1 MGQHLSNVNLKLV
14 DWASKDGTKLAP
26 DAIIAGNGQE
36 NISPFVSMK
45 TLADTTT
52 NQILSSEKLL
62 IKQIQN
68 YLLSLSKANKLVEIN
83 AEINKIL
90 METCFVPIIDRYRSE
105 LQGLKNIVDK
115 QQELQKHFK
124 KTIREKNTSL
134 VETATSI
141 GTIEKSTVA
150 NEMQH
155 IEANEVQPFSCFAIN
170 LLASLLLVSIKA
182 QERID
187 PSIATQI
194 ITSASPLVEQIPIR
208 NLSSD
213 ELSSNANSLMSK
225 SLAPLISYINE
236 LSMSEDHALTRPA
249 VQILLTFSIAHGS
262 FKDLLP
268 IISRLI
274 FNSTDIYN
282 VRDLITKMN
291 NQLTETINQFEQS
304 KTIAKST
311 TDELSLISLDYL
323 KLNGVFPNAKLA
335 EIDDTI
341 FTSEFISSIILA
353 YVDIYNEINLNKQYQ
368 HGTMHSSIS
377 FEFHPNTFKQLFYIL
392 ARLTAIMAEN
402 PKPVLNHIL
411 TVCVRLFKTH
421 LRFLSSM
428 KSTIERELLATTED
442 ELIKVTQDISNENA
456 DNIDLSTFVNND
468 ELSKWSDILLQ
479 LACDDQKSERAI
491 MCKEASKALIYVM
504 HLKATSFT
512 ENLSFIHKYIIENKH
527 PILVEQFI
535 TELNRT
541 VTLCNWVE
549 ISSRDNTPENSELST
564 VLYSFIDL
572 FFNPT
577 SIYND
582 EQNQQIQQV
591 LMSFQQFFLVRLVPP
606 SRMKKIQNQAT
617 DNNKLDEFEL
627 SIDKRSALFFAQ
639 HITYILRNHLNRM
652 SRSNDLMNQIFVGLC
667 LMTQTEI
674 FSFTTVQPMFTS
686 ILPLLADYLLIQSV
700 NNEENTLHGLYWL
713 MGKMSNVLITG
724 SEQNL
729 LEREH
734 VDELKLSLLTG
745 GCEKTA
751 IDNNKY
757 LSSLYESNLAV
768 YSKISWANQNQLL
781 SSDHDFLMTV
791 HENTC
796 QGAELIKKIKIY
808 VKNQPHLLKSIEE
821 QVNGACA
828 ALFAVYLKHYR
839 RVNIAK
845 LELSRTDDRR
855 PHHKLIS
862 LFEYACQIQT
872 LFITTKA
879 QDGDCD
885 ALYKQIKMKTLFL
898 LSIVKESNFIPIIQD
913 DLSQIRSNTKSMIDV
928 EQKPAVALAKE
939 SSRWKTA
946 KHIFTILRHTLHA
959 CIRFKKMMLA
969 KRRAVEQNQDI
980 ESILNKEIHS
990 FVCSHRHEK
999 MISIA
1004 SEKTK
1009 SECDELAQ
1017 CIIKQYE
1024 RAITR
1029 LMTYRFINT
1038 FIQKTLTSEDNK
1050 RTSIIL
1056 SIFSPYLRK
1065 SEVNWFYLENIQVTN
1080 DELKEEIRNNYY
1092 SIGKNILSLVL
1103 QSKIGEQNMFNLLN
1117 VSHTAGDIY
1126 LLRRHQFV
1134 EILFKT
1140 YVSFVDEKNRPVS
1153 IHTKLIGYNW
1163 FRLYVLEVC
1172 RNVQIEES
1180 NRKINEELIG
1190 EENFLFK
1197 TLVLSDLK
1205 GLRQLK
1211 QTLSNDTQETI
1222 ADSVE
1227 CRYHSL
1233 KNVSIGW
1240 FIHATTKE
1248 KTADYS
1254 KSLSSKFEIELC
1266 TNQWLSLLLRC
1277 VHLYEHVRTV
1287 CGTIDF
1293 IEELL
1298 YVYRNSQNQAT
1309 ILLALKILRDLLPL
1323 LPETTNESTSSKIR
1337 ILLNEFL
1344 FSIGDSYTSQ
1354 TVTSETL
1361 TELIYIYRT
1370 IMSYKSPWQMM
1381 ARQLVFDSITS
1392 SSTTIDWKSLE
1403 TISTKQWNYLLAS
1416 LFILGGYI
1424 QPYGLGSI
1432 VEIYIDD
1439 ENNEYE
1445 LGIIID
1451 IDTNARDLVAAD
1463 SASYFIQYLEEDKTE
1478 WVKIDKLQV
1487 KLDVSAAKLFAFS
1500 NTCESNTD
1508 INSILDT
1515 LGYIIQLDTSST
1527 DSLRLLQLKRYS
1539 ITALYWI
1546 LTNNQIIDIFMEKPY
1561 ASLVAQL
1568 SMADSLSENQIK
1580 PADLLLFNRSHL
1592 EQYCFS
1598 LDRCER
1604 LKQIINNSS
1613 ENAIIENTQIDSS
1626 PGVHKRTRVY
1636 NKWKPFASK
1645 FEIELYKKGRNGND
1659 DISIVPFPN
1668 NIADLDVIEE
1678 CGTNHRF
1685 KGRIHMTSQNQHGAF
1700 PSFIVENLQLSHG
1713 NWYYCIRLSTAG
1725 LVQMGWATA
1734 GFAPESGEGQGI
1746 GDDTYSWSFDGSRGT
1761 LYNNQEFQFLPQH
1774 IQWTVNDVCG
1784 CGIEIDGENTRIKY
1798 WLNGKFLGTVFE
1810 HQSNIASTTI
1820 KCNLLPNGPNTTY
1833 FPGVTIQARYDGEQS
1848 CEFIF
1853 SPEDMIECPLPEGYK
1868 PILMPKLIHKTESLV
1883 AYPYSAYLVGDDVQ
1897 EFIYTPRRR
1906 SSTGLLRD
1914 FINEQHI
1921 ETKLPI
1927 SDNQLLL
1934 NEDGDGFPF
1943 SIVDNSTSSL
1953 TISFDFRILN
1963 ANRCASNGNLDI
1975 PLFKLQETKEYSVQ
1989 IPFSKKDESIRTVI
2003 LIDTKERQI
2012 KIFINNNCQITDD
2025 AFDNAT
2031 MTKFNFHF
2039 LPNMNAGIKNFAV
2052 WKYALSEDRVRR
2064 LFTSGVFYVA
2074 MDYTQVNEYRLQAN
2088 RFTFMKNQQEFQNK
2102 FLVPMNEPFDE
2113 TLWTQKQV
2121 QADNDESKYFKSIAE
2136 TNESVVQLYGHKSYL
2151 VAKKS
2156 ASTWKNYTIVLDISI
2171 PDFPSR
2177 REQLTLVLLNPA
2189 TEIFISSEGKL
2200 CVSTADSSNES
2211 ESTLSLNQWMRLVIS
2226 VDNKFIRSYV
2236 DGLLLFLIEITDDSL
2251 AMSPNQFHLFRE
2263 VSLRQN
2269 KIFEDTL
2276 RIECKSITYFNRSIV
2291 TLEIDEILKSP
2302 NYSLESLVALPYSE
2316 ISTNLI
2322 DIGYK
2327 FDWIKSVMNEYKT
2340 SNIQLID
2347 AIIREN
2353 NNELVKKDEQKRKK
2367 CILNILSTLGSSI
2380 DREKLE
2386 YLIDNSLAD
2395 TDDQVTAIG
2404 ELVLTNWND
2413 LQASTSCI
2421 VEKEID
2427 EGDVSTDQTEN
2438 KWFRRTI
2445 NKFGSNYGFT
2455 EWIQDKSSKTESMD
2469 DTYQLFDYSKSK
2481 HEQTI
2486 AATGL
2491 CDQRTK
2497 IEKSIQYS
2505 HKNISYKEYSDSRI
2519 ACENGL
2525 ISIYARE
2532 IILNI
2537 LKFGSMSRSS
2547 HGFPLEKLGDYPF
2560 IVKLLRS
2567 IDNHYTYASIRF
2579 DDSVHTVSSLV
2590 KSILKNEMKQLIVN
2604 TNEALS
2610 SKVPLF
2616 YYLQKDMIVRSI
2628 LYLLKLSSSMDES
2641 DDISA
2646 MIYERTKSEEPNLN
2660 FTLKML
2666 NLFAELVTDKL
2677 TIEHE
2682 QMDATISIVFSES
2695 LINVMFNLFLLF
2707 PKHKS
2712 KSFILQLFV
2721 TLMQANENFSLNKRI
2736 QDFITQLLIVLLS
2749 DESSM
2754 DNRTMKTLRSTIM
2767 DFVFLDLTKNKR
2779 QLGITNN
2786 LKKQFEFKLS
2796 EFPQNF
2802 QDLWMVIDIVN
2813 ALMDK
2818 TKKTPYPE
2826 SLLIQSFDIL
2836 DDDLQFCPDD
2846 IVTLNSCFDDTSD
2859 LQLISLMNND
2869 ALIEHSFGEF
2879 LHSLAITYMSN
2890 SVYSE
2895 LYPALSHISSY
2906 YIQNRAK
2913 LFHLLEIF
2921 VEKLLPLLDLSLAPK
2936 KSIVTDKIRLAKNYL
2951 SNRKRMAWLEYSL
2964 LKTKTTHY
2972 NNFPTVQFDFVL
2984 ASSIDDDG
2992 RHSMFH
2998 QGYEQLHTNAHLLF
3012 RSKNERLW
3020 RAQYVGM
3027 HSSDQGGPYRDSITS
3042 MCADICS
3049 TRLPLFIL
3057 CPNGRTGSGLNGDRW
3072 IPNVFPPN
3080 QSIPA
3085 TIKKQYRFI
3094 GQLMGMAIRRKH
3106 YLDLKFP
3113 NLLWKQLVDEPI
3125 TMNDIEAI
3133 DIQSFAIIKE
3143 MEKNLEKYQFID
3155 VGSDTNYLFSSVMSE
3170 FRFDIVSSSGHT
3182 YELIPGGKDIPITAD
3197 NFKEYCMRYR
3207 DYRLTEFRRQID
3219 YIRQG
3224 LCSVVPNDFMTLL
3237 TSSELEEAVCGK
3249 GQIDIEL
3256 LKRNTKCNYSNS
3268 EAQCVQRFWKVL
3280 SEMFNEEQKKLFLKF
3295 VWGRNTLPSRD
3306 EYFTENFSI
3315 NLLMRN
3321 QCEADR
3327 MLPRSHTCS
3336 FVLHLPSY
3344 STVEIMYE
3352 RLNYAITH
3360 CSSIDTDG

>member
-187 PSIATQI
+187 PSIAAQI

-442 ELIKVTQDISNENA
+442 ELIKVTQDTSNENA

-535 TELNRT
+535 TELNKT

-577 SIYND
+577 SIFND

-734 VDELKLSLLTG
+734 VDELKLSFLTG

-928 EQKPAVALAKE
+928 EQKPGVALTKE

-1009 SECDELAQ
+1009 LECDELAQ

-1117 VSHTAGDIY
+1117 VSYTAADIY

-1197 TLVLSDLK
+1197 TLVLSELK

-1248 KTADYS
+1248 KTPDYS

-1613 ENAIIENTQIDSS
+1613 ESAIIENTQIDSS
-1626 PGVHKRTRVY
+1626 SGVHKRTRVY

-1921 ETKLPI
+1921 ETKFPI

-2052 WKYALSEDRVRR
+2052 WKYALSEDSARR

-2236 DGLLLFLIEITDDSL
+2236 DGLLLFLIEIADDSL

-2269 KIFEDTL
+2269 KTFEDTL

-2302 NYSLESLVALPYSE
+2302 NYSLESLVAPPYSE

-2604 TNEALS
+2604 TNEALL

-2721 TLMQANENFSLNKRI
+2721 T
-2736 QDFITQLLIVLLS
+2736 
-2749 DESSM
+2749 
-2754 DNRTMKTLRSTIM
+2754 
-2767 DFVFLDLTKNKR
+2767 
-2779 QLGITNN
+2779 
-2786 LKKQFEFKLS
+2786 
-2796 EFPQNF
+2796 
-2802 QDLWMVIDIVN
+2802 
-2813 ALMDK
+2813 
-2818 TKKTPYPE
+2818 
-2826 SLLIQSFDIL
+2826 
-2836 DDDLQFCPDD
+2836 
-2846 IVTLNSCFDDTSD
+2846 
-2859 LQLISLMNND
+2859 
-2869 ALIEHSFGEF
+2869 
-2879 LHSLAITYMSN
+2879 
-2890 SVYSE
+2890 
-2895 LYPALSHISSY
+2895 
-2906 YIQNRAK
+2906 
-2913 LFHLLEIF
+2913 
-2921 VEKLLPLLDLSLAPK
+2921 
-2936 KSIVTDKIRLAKNYL
+2936 
-2951 SNRKRMAWLEYSL
+2951 
-2964 LKTKTTHY
+2964 
-2972 NNFPTVQFDFVL
+2972 
-2984 ASSIDDDG
+2984 
-2992 RHSMFH
+2992 
-2998 QGYEQLHTNAHLLF
+2998 
-3012 RSKNERLW
+3012 
-3020 RAQYVGM
+3020 
-3027 HSSDQGGPYRDSITS
+3027 
-3042 MCADICS
+3042 
-3049 TRLPLFIL
+3049 
-3057 CPNGRTGSGLNGDRW
+3057 
-3072 IPNVFPPN
+3072 
-3080 QSIPA
+3080 
-3085 TIKKQYRFI
+3085 
-3094 GQLMGMAIRRKH
+3094 
-3106 YLDLKFP
+3106 
-3113 NLLWKQLVDEPI
+3113 
-3125 TMNDIEAI
+3125 
-3133 DIQSFAIIKE
+3133 
-3143 MEKNLEKYQFID
+3143 
-3155 VGSDTNYLFSSVMSE
+3155 
-3170 FRFDIVSSSGHT
+3170 
-3182 YELIPGGKDIPITAD
+3182 
-3197 NFKEYCMRYR
+3197 
-3207 DYRLTEFRRQID
+3207 
-3219 YIRQG
+3219 
-3224 LCSVVPNDFMTLL
+3224 
-3237 TSSELEEAVCGK
+3237 
-3249 GQIDIEL
+3249 
-3256 LKRNTKCNYSNS
+3256 
-3268 EAQCVQRFWKVL
+3268 
-3280 SEMFNEEQKKLFLKF
+3280 
-3295 VWGRNTLPSRD
+3295 
-3306 EYFTENFSI
+3306 
-3315 NLLMRN
+3315 
-3321 QCEADR
+3321 
-3327 MLPRSHTCS
+3327 
-3336 FVLHLPSY
+3336 
-3344 STVEIMYE
+3344 
-3352 RLNYAITH
+3352 
-3360 CSSIDTDG
+3360 

>member
-1 MGQHLSNVNLKLV
+1 MGQHLSNVNSKLV
-14 DWASKDGTKLAP
+14 DWASQYGTKLAP
-26 DAIIAGNGQE
+26 DSIITGNGKE

-45 TLADTTT
+45 TLADATT

-68 YLLSLSKANKLVEIN
+68 YLLSLSKANELVEIN

-90 METCFVPIIDRYRSE
+90 MESCFAPIIDRYQSE
-105 LQGLKNIVDK
+105 LQGLKAIVDK
-115 QQELQKHFK
+115 QQELQKYFK
-124 KTIREKNTSL
+124 KTIREKNISL

-141 GTIEKSTVA
+141 GIIEKSSVA
-150 NEMQH
+150 NEIQH
-155 IEANEVQPFSCFAIN
+155 IEANEAQPFSCFAIN

-194 ITSASPLVEQIPIR
+194 ITSASPLFEQIPIR
-208 NLSSD
+208 NLSPD
-213 ELSSNANSLMSK
+213 ELSSNINSLVSK
-225 SLAPLISYINE
+225 SLAPLINYLNE
-236 LSMSEDHALTRPA
+236 LSMSEDHALARPA

-282 VRDLITKMN
+282 VRDLIAKMN
-291 NQLTETINQFEQS
+291 NKLTETINQFEQS
-304 KTIAKST
+304 KAIAKST
-311 TDELSLISLDYL
+311 TDELSLISLEYL
-323 KLNGVFPNAKLA
+323 TFNGVFPNAKLA

-341 FTSEFISSIILA
+341 FTSEFISSVILA

-368 HGTMHSSIS
+368 NGTTYSSIS
-377 FEFHPNTFKQLFYIL
+377 FEFHPNTFKQLFHIL
-392 ARLTAIMAEN
+392 AQLTTIIAEN

-428 KSTIERELLATTED
+428 KSTIERELLAKTED
-442 ELIKVTQDISNENA
+442 ELIKVTQDTSKENA
-456 DNIDLSTFVNND
+456 DNIDLGAFVNDD
-468 ELSKWSDILLQ
+468 ELNKWFDILLQ
-479 LACDDQKSERAI
+479 FACDDQKSERATT
-491 MCKEASKALIYVM
+491 CREASKALIYVM
-504 HLKATSFT
+504 NLKATSFT

-527 PILVEQFI
+527 HILVEQLI
-535 TELNRT
+535 VELNKT

-564 VLYSFIDL
+564 VLHSFIDL
-572 FFNPT
+572 YFNST
-577 SIYND
+577 SILND

-606 SRMKKIQNQAT
+606 SRMKKIQLQPT

-627 SIDKRSALFFAQ
+627 FIDKSSALFFAQ
-639 HITYILRNHLNRM
+639 HIAYILRNHLNSI

-686 ILPLLADYLLIQSV
+686 ILPLLADYLLIESV

-713 MGKMSNVLITG
+713 MAKMSNVLITG

-734 VDELKLSLLTG
+734 ADELKLSLLTG

-751 IDNNKY
+751 IDDSKY
-757 LSSLYESNLAV
+757 LRSLYESNLAV
-768 YSKISWANQNQLL
+768 YSKTPWANQNQLL

-791 HENTC
+791 HKNTG
-796 QGAELIKKIKIY
+796 QGAELIKKLKIY

-821 QVNGACA
+821 QVNDACA

-845 LELSRTDDRR
+845 LELSRADDRR

-862 LFEYACQIQT
+862 LFEYACQVRT

-885 ALYKQIKMKTLFL
+885 ALYKKIKMKTLFL
-898 LSIVKESNFIPIIQD
+898 LSIVKESNFIPIIQE
-913 DLSQIRSNTKSMIDV
+913 DLSQITSNKKAMVDV
-928 EQKPAVALAKE
+928 QQNAGAALRKE

-969 KRRAVEQNQDI
+969 KRQAVEQNQDI

-999 MISIA
+999 LIPIA
-1004 SEKTK
+1004 SEKTT

-1017 CIIKQYE
+1017 CMIKQYE
-1024 RAITR
+1024 RAMTR

-1038 FIQKTLTSEDNK
+1038 FIQKTLTIEDNT

-1065 SEVNWFYLENIQVTN
+1065 SVVNWFYLENIQVTN

-1092 SIGKNILSLVL
+1092 SIGKNILSLIL

-1117 VSHTAGDIY
+1117 VSYTAADIY
-1126 LLRRHQFV
+1126 LLRRHRFV
-1134 EILFKT
+1134 EILFRT
-1140 YVSFVDEKNRPVS
+1140 YVSFVEVKDHSVS
-1153 IHTKLIGYNW
+1153 IATKLIGYNW

-1197 TLVLSDLK
+1197 TLVLNELK

-1211 QTLSNDTQETI
+1211 QTLSNDTQESI

-1227 CRYHSL
+1227 CRNHSL
-1233 KNVSIGW
+1233 NNASIGW
-1240 FIHATTKE
+1240 FIHATTKDQ
-1248 KTADYS
+1248 TVDYS

-1298 YVYRNSQNQAT
+1298 YIYRNSQNQAT

-1323 LPETTNESTSSKIR
+1323 LPETTNGSENSMIST
-1337 ILLNEFL
+1337 LLNEFL

-1354 TVTSETL
+1354 TMASETL
-1361 TELIYIYRT
+1361 TELIYIYRA

-1392 SSTTIDWKSLE
+1392 SSNTIDWQSLE
-1403 TISTKQWNYLLAS
+1403 TISTKQWNYLLAA

-1432 VEIYIDD
+1432 VEIYMDD

-1451 IDTNARDLVAAD
+1451 VDTNACDLVAVD
-1463 SASYFIQYLEEDKTE
+1463 SAPYLVQYLQGDKTE

-1487 KLDVSAAKLFAFS
+1487 KLDVSAEKLFAVS
-1500 NTCESNTD
+1500 NTCDSNTD

-1515 LGYIIQLDTSST
+1515 LGYIIRLDTSST
-1527 DSLRLLQLKRYS
+1527 DSLHLLQLKRYA
-1539 ITALYWI
+1539 ITALYGI
-1546 LTNNQIIDIFMEKPY
+1546 LSKNQIIDIFMEKPY
-1561 ASLVAQL
+1561 ASWVAQL
-1568 SMADSLSENQIK
+1568 SMADSLSEDQIK

-1613 ENAIIENTQIDSS
+1613 ENATIENTQIDSS
-1626 PGVHKRTRVY
+1626 PGVHKKAQVY
-1636 NKWKPFASK
+1636 NNWKPFGSK
-1645 FEIELYKKGRNGND
+1645 FEIELYKEGRYGSD
-1659 DISIVPFPN
+1659 DISIVPFPH

-1713 NWYYCIRLSTAG
+1713 NWYYCVRLSTAG

-1734 GFAPESGEGQGI
+1734 GFTPESGEGQGI
-1746 GDDTYSWSFDGSRGT
+1746 GDDKYSWSFDGSRGT
-1761 LYNNQEFQFLPQH
+1761 LYSNQEFQFLSRH
-1774 IQWTVNDVCG
+1774 IQWAANDVCG
-1784 CGIEIDGENTRIKY
+1784 CGIEIDGENTRIRY
-1798 WLNGKFLGTVFE
+1798 WLNGKFLGTAFE

-1820 KCNLLPNGPNTTY
+1820 KCNLLPNGPATTY
-1833 FPGVTIQARYDGEQS
+1833 FPGITMQAHYGGEQS

-1868 PILMPKLIHKTESLV
+1868 PILMPKLIHKKECFV
-1883 AYPYSAYLVGDDVQ
+1883 AYPYSAYLVGDDAQ
-1897 EFIYTPRRR
+1897 EFIYTPRRI
-1906 SSTGLLRD
+1906 SPTGLLRD

-1934 NEDGDGFPF
+1934 NEDDGGGFPF
-1943 SIVDNSTSSL
+1943 SIDNSTSSL

-1963 ANRCASNGNLDI
+1963 THRHASNDNLEI

-1989 IPFSKKDESIRTVI
+1989 IPFNKKDESIRTVI

-2031 MTKFNFHF
+2031 LTKFNFHF

-2052 WKYALSEDRVRR
+2052 WKYALSKDHVRR
-2064 LFTSGVFYVA
+2064 LFTNGVFYVA
-2074 MDYTQVNEYRLQAN
+2074 MDYAQLNTYRLQAN
-2088 RFTFMKNQQEFQNK
+2088 RFTFMKNQQKFQNK

-2113 TLWTQKQV
+2113 TLWAQKQI
-2121 QADNDESKYFKSIAE
+2121 QADNDESKYFKSIAG

-2156 ASTWKNYTIVLDISI
+2156 ASTWKNYTLVLDISI

-2177 REQLTLVLLNPA
+2177 REQLTLVLLNP
-2189 TEIFISSEGKL
+2189 TTGIFVSSEGKL
-2200 CVSTADSSNES
+2200 FVSTADSSNES
-2211 ESTLSLNQWMRLVIS
+2211 DETLNLNEWMRLVIS
-2226 VDNKFIRSYV
+2226 VDDKFINAYV
-2236 DGLLLFLIEITDDSL
+2236 DGLLLCMIEFNDGSL
-2251 AMSPNQFHLFRE
+2251 SMSTNQFHLFRE
-2263 VSLRQN
+2263 VSLRRN
-2269 KIFEDTL
+2269 KTFEDTL
-2276 RIECKSITYFNRSIV
+2276 RIECKSITYFSRPIV
-2291 TLEIDEILKSP
+2291 SHEMEEILESP
-2302 NYSLESLVALPYSE
+2302 NYSLESLVAPSYSE
-2316 ISTNLI
+2316 ISTSLI
-2322 DIGYK
+2322 GIGYESA
-2327 FDWIKSVMNEYKT
+2327 WIKSVMNEYKT

-2347 AIIREN
+2347 TIIREN
-2353 NNELVKKDEQKRKK
+2353 KNELVKKDEQKRKK
-2367 CILNILSTLGSSI
+2367 RILNILSTLGSSI

-2395 TDDQVTAIG
+2395 TDDQTAAIG

-2413 LQASTSCI
+2413 LQTSTSCI

-2427 EGDVSTDQTEN
+2427 GGDISTDQTEN

-2445 NKFGSNYGFT
+2445 NRFGSNYGFT

-2469 DTYQLFDYSKSK
+2469 DTYQLFDYSKSE

-2491 CDQRTK
+2491 CDQRAK
-2497 IEKSIQYS
+2497 IKKSIQYS
-2505 HKNISYKEYSDSRI
+2505 HKNISYEEYSNSRI

-2537 LKFGSMSRSS
+2537 LKFGSMSRSP

-2579 DDSVHTVSSLV
+2579 DDSVYIVSSLV
-2590 KSILKNEMKQLIVN
+2590 KSILKNEMKQLIGN

-2641 DDISA
+2641 DNISA

-2666 NLFAELVTDKL
+2666 NLFVELVTDKL
-2677 TIEHE
+2677 TIKHE
-2682 QMDATISIVFSES
+2682 QMDAIMSIVFPES
-2695 LINVMFNLFLLF
+2695 LISAMFNLFLLL
-2707 PKHKS
+2707 PKHQS

-2721 TLMQANENFSLNKRI
+2721 T
-2736 QDFITQLLIVLLS
+2736 
-2749 DESSM
+2749 
-2754 DNRTMKTLRSTIM
+2754 
-2767 DFVFLDLTKNKR
+2767 
-2779 QLGITNN
+2779 
-2786 LKKQFEFKLS
+2786 
-2796 EFPQNF
+2796 
-2802 QDLWMVIDIVN
+2802 
-2813 ALMDK
+2813 
-2818 TKKTPYPE
+2818 
-2826 SLLIQSFDIL
+2826 
-2836 DDDLQFCPDD
+2836 
-2846 IVTLNSCFDDTSD
+2846 
-2859 LQLISLMNND
+2859 
-2869 ALIEHSFGEF
+2869 
-2879 LHSLAITYMSN
+2879 
-2890 SVYSE
+2890 
-2895 LYPALSHISSY
+2895 
-2906 YIQNRAK
+2906 
-2913 LFHLLEIF
+2913 
-2921 VEKLLPLLDLSLAPK
+2921 
-2936 KSIVTDKIRLAKNYL
+2936 
-2951 SNRKRMAWLEYSL
+2951 
-2964 LKTKTTHY
+2964 
-2972 NNFPTVQFDFVL
+2972 
-2984 ASSIDDDG
+2984 
-2992 RHSMFH
+2992 
-2998 QGYEQLHTNAHLLF
+2998 
-3012 RSKNERLW
+3012 
-3020 RAQYVGM
+3020 
-3027 HSSDQGGPYRDSITS
+3027 
-3042 MCADICS
+3042 
-3049 TRLPLFIL
+3049 
-3057 CPNGRTGSGLNGDRW
+3057 
-3072 IPNVFPPN
+3072 
-3080 QSIPA
+3080 
-3085 TIKKQYRFI
+3085 
-3094 GQLMGMAIRRKH
+3094 
-3106 YLDLKFP
+3106 
-3113 NLLWKQLVDEPI
+3113 
-3125 TMNDIEAI
+3125 
-3133 DIQSFAIIKE
+3133 
-3143 MEKNLEKYQFID
+3143 
-3155 VGSDTNYLFSSVMSE
+3155 
-3170 FRFDIVSSSGHT
+3170 
-3182 YELIPGGKDIPITAD
+3182 
-3197 NFKEYCMRYR
+3197 
-3207 DYRLTEFRRQID
+3207 
-3219 YIRQG
+3219 
-3224 LCSVVPNDFMTLL
+3224 
-3237 TSSELEEAVCGK
+3237 
-3249 GQIDIEL
+3249 
-3256 LKRNTKCNYSNS
+3256 
-3268 EAQCVQRFWKVL
+3268 
-3280 SEMFNEEQKKLFLKF
+3280 
-3295 VWGRNTLPSRD
+3295 
-3306 EYFTENFSI
+3306 
-3315 NLLMRN
+3315 
-3321 QCEADR
+3321 
-3327 MLPRSHTCS
+3327 
-3336 FVLHLPSY
+3336 
-3344 STVEIMYE
+3344 
-3352 RLNYAITH
+3352 
-3360 CSSIDTDG
+3360 